1 MIKTVIWTKQ
11 AKNQRKAILKYWI
24 TRNKSNTYSAKLNVL
39 FGIAATTLSRQPKL
53 GRPTEIENIRQR
65 IIKNYK
71 MFYKIEKSNIYII
84 ALVDMRRAPDTIRKM
99 LE

>member
-1 MIKTVIWTKQ
+1 
-11 AKNQRKAILKYWI
+11 
-24 TRNKSNTYSAKLNVL
+24 
-39 FGIAATTLSRQPKL
+39 
-53 GRPTEIENIRQR
+53 
-65 IIKNYK
+65 